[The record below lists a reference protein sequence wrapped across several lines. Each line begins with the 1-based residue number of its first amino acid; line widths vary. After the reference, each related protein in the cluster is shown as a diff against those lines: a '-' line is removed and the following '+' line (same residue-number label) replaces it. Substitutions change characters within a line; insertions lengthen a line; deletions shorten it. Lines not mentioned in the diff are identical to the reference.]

1 MPKKQPRMNRIRT
14 VLSEK
19 DRRQD
24 WLAEKLGKSTTAVNN
39 WCGNKAQ
46 PTIANLFII
55 ANILGVDARELLA
68 KPEDVDIEAIK
79 ETSKK

>member
-1 MPKKQPRMNRIRT
+1 MNRIRT

-24 WLAEKLGKSTTAVNN
+24 WLADKLGKSKTAVNN
-39 WCGNKAQ
+39 WCGNHSQ

-55 ANILGVDARELLA
+55 ADILDVEARELIVEM
-68 KPEDVDIEAIK
+68 KDVKIQEIK
-79 ETSKK
+79 DTSKK